1 MTTGERIFIGRKREG
16 TRPSGVLRMEAH
28 GQDAEG
34 MGKRSVIAME
44 DNRPSAIESL
54 RRAADGC
61 GAPARVLKTKGA
73 RVAERRV
80 KAL

>member
-1 MTTGERIFIGRKREG
+1 
-16 TRPSGVLRMEAH
+16 
-28 GQDAEG
+28 
-34 MGKRSVIAME
+34 ME